1 MKKVITIALCA
12 LFFTGLKAQQVDVQ
26 CYSILLNLQ
35 DTTDQIKAITTIS
48 LQYLQ
53 NTSKLKL
60 DLAGM
65 KVKEVYNGAQKFT
78 FDQDA
83 NALYINVNAKA
94 GEQAIYSIAYAGTPK
109 DGLIISQNKYG
120 HRTFFTDHWP
130 DRAHQ
135 WFPCIDH
142 PSDKAKFSISVAAP
156 DHYTVVANGVKK
168 EEVKMGGHTKMT
180 TWVENVPLATKV
192 MAVAVADF
200 VVTHA
205 GDVGKIP
212 VDSYV
217 FREDSLH
224 QGYARATNILPY
236 FIQQIGPFQFEK
248 LANIQSKTIFGGME
262 NAGAIFYAE
271 DSPEYEKLESLL
283 AHEIAHQWFGDAVT
297 ETDWR
302 HLWLSEGFATYFT
315 LLYMEHTYGTDT
327 LKASLK
333 ADREKIIGFSKKRKT
348 PVVDTTVHSNYM
360 QLLNANSYERGGWV
374 LHMLRRKIGDE
385 SFWAGIRQYFKDYN
399 GRNAGTDDFR
409 IEMEKAS
416 GQDLKGFFTQWLY
429 TAAMPE
435 LQVNLSYN
443 ESTHVVKMEVIQKQ
457 ATLFEFPLEYTLDK
471 TKPLQKLMIKDKVT
485 TVMIPAATRPAGI
498 WLDPDTNLLADIA
511 K

>member
-1 MKKVITIALCA
+1 MKNIILLSLCTC
-12 LFFTGLKAQQVDVQ
+12 LFTGIRAQQVDVQ
-26 CYSILLNLQ
+26 SYAISLNLQ
-35 DTTDQIKAITTIS
+35 DTTDQIKASVSIT
-48 LQYLQ
+48 LKYLQ
-53 NTSKLKL
+53 STRRLKF

-65 KVKEVYNGAQKFT
+65 KVKEVFT
-78 FDQDA
+78 GPKKYSFEQDA
-83 NALYINVNAKA
+83 NALYINVDGLA
-94 GEQAIYSIAYAGTPK
+94 GEQGIYTITYAGTPK
-109 DGLIISQNKYG
+109 DGLIISRNKYG

-142 PSDKAKFSISVAAP
+142 PSDKAIFRISVAAP

-168 EEVKMGGHTKMT
+168 EEVNMGGHMKMT
-180 TWVENVPLATKV
+180 SWEEKVPLATKV
-192 MAVAVADF
+192 MAFAAADF
-200 VVTHA
+200 SVTHS
-205 GDVGKIP
+205 GDVGNIP

-224 QGYARATNILPY
+224 QGYARATQILPY
-236 FIQQIGPFQFEK
+236 FIQLVGPFQFEK

-271 DSPEYEKLESLL
+271 ESPGYEKLESLL

-315 LLYMEHTYGTDT
+315 LLYMEHTYSTDT

-333 ADREKIIGFSKKRKT
+333 ADREKIIAFAKRRKT

-385 SFWAGIRQYFKDYN
+385 RFRAGIRQYFRDYN
-399 GRNAGTDDFR
+399 GRNASTDDFR
-409 IEMEKAS
+409 AEMERA
-416 GQDLKGFFTQWLY
+416 GGENLKGFFTQWLY
-429 TAAMPE
+429 TAAIPE
-435 LQVNLSYN
+435 LQVNLNYN
-443 ESTHVVKMEVIQKQ
+443 ESTHTVKMEVIQNQ
-457 ATLFEFPLEYTLDK
+457 LPLFEFPLEYTLDK

-485 TVMIPAATRPAGI
+485 TVMIPAAAKPAGI
-498 WLDPDTNLLADIA
+498 WLDPGINLLAEFA
-511 K
+511 R